1 MKNDASLAKILF
13 VTGTRADFGKIEPLA
28 VAARNEGFR
37 VEFFVTGMHM
47 FEQYGL
53 TKIEVRRMHGIEA
66 FEFVNQR
73 PGDPQDA
80 VLAKT
85 VGGFSD
91 FLVGRRPDLAVVHG
105 DRVESLAC
113 ALVCA
118 TNYVRCA
125 HIEGGE
131 ISGTIDEVFRHCNTK
146 LATCHFVSSE
156 IARLRV
162 LKLGESPNSVFTIG
176 SPEID
181 AHARQSGI
189 SIEEVRSHYEI
200 PFREFGTVA
209 FHSVT
214 SEFDSIGDQAYS
226 LFNALEKSGKNFV
239 VILPNNDPGS
249 EKIFS
254 ALESMPSERFRL
266 IPSMRFSYFSELLK
280 NSKAMIGNSSAGVR
294 EAPFLGLP
302 SLDIG
307 TRQTRRSPSR
317 SISYCSAFDT
327 AAIEKFLERRW
338 GRRLPSQSEFGE
350 GRAAEKFIEI
360 LKTPGFWKLP
370 LQKSFRDN
378 D

>member
-1 MKNDASLAKILF
+1 MERDPSTRKILF

-28 VAARNEGFR
+28 IAARNAGFM

-47 FEQYGL
+47 LEKYGL
-53 TKIEVRRMHGIEA
+53 TKIEVRRLEGVEV
-66 FEFVNQR
+66 FEFLNQR
-73 PGDPQDA
+73 PGDPLDA
-80 VLAKT
+80 ILAKT

-91 FLVGRRPDLAVVHG
+91 YLVGRRPDLAVVHG

-156 IARLRV
+156 SARRRV
-162 LKLGESPNSVFTIG
+162 LKLGESANSVFAIG

-181 AHARQSGI
+181 EHARKSSV
-189 SIEEVRSHYEI
+189 SIEQVRRHYGI
-200 PFREFGTVA
+200 PFREFGIAA

-214 SEFDSIGDQAYS
+214 SEADSIGDQARS
-226 LFNALEKSGKNFV
+226 LFSALECSGKNFV

-249 EKIFS
+249 EEIFR
-254 ALESMPSERFRL
+254 ALDSMPSDRFRL

-317 SISYCSAFDT
+317 SISHCSAFDAT
-327 AAIEKFLERRW
+327 AIAEFLKRQW
-338 GRRLPSQSEFGE
+338 GRKLRSHTAFGE
-350 GRAAEKFIEI
+350 GRAAERFVKI
-360 LKTPGFWKLP
+360 LNSPEFWTLP
-370 LQKSFRDN
+370 LQKSFRDH